1 MITAITCLAMAVYYE
16 ARGEP
21 VVAQLAV
28 AEVVVN
34 RVVSPVF
41 PNNVCDVVKEDR
53 GPRRW
58 DCQFSFWCDGKPER
72 PKEIEAWSTAR
83 DIAEMA
89 LSGVRGVRVGHNA
102 THYHSTSVKPKWA
115 ENMTPVATF
124 GSHIFYVDKPRPTVP
139 VPKVKPPYFSIKK

>member
-21 VVAQLAV
+21 AVAQLAV

-34 RVVSPVF
+34 RVVSPMF

-89 LSGVRGVRVGHNA
+89 LSGVRVGHNA

-115 ENMTPVATF
+115 KNMTPVATF
-124 GSHIFYVDKPRPTVP
+124 GSHIFYVDKPRPTAP
-139 VPKVKPPYFSIKK
+139 VPNFKPPYFSIKK